1 MNKTLLQYYC
11 GHCNNALKKLDS
23 QVHLIHSIEPCPFC
37 GTLLSDSLQQRKILH
52 PPHSPAI
59 VFQKASQLPKIT
71 FDIDKIDSVL
81 HFLTPDQKI
90 CIAGIHTQ
98 KLVERL
104 CVRAQLPC
112 RYGGLD
118 SNVLLIDG
126 ANSSDLYQCV
136 DFAQQY
142 GLDVKKILSGI
153 ISCRT
158 FTVYQLA
165 NLIVN
170 ELHNAIKQYG
180 TKIVIITHL
189 LHFFTN
195 DPYLNQ
201 HEMQQIL
208 KTVVQSLKKIQNC
221 LVIVSLGMPTGFDG
235 MLLQLFSKTIKIKQ
249 SYNALSVHIDD
260 LGKTQSILLDSNTL
274 ETIPQH

>member
-1 MNKTLLQYYC
+1 M
-11 GHCNNALKKLDS
+11 
-23 QVHLIHSIEPCPFC
+23 EPCPFC
-37 GTLLSDSLQQRKILH
+37 GTLLSDSLQQRKMQRKTQ
-52 PPHSPAI
+52 PPSI
-59 VFQKASQLPKIT
+59 VFQKASDMPKLT
-71 FDIDKIDSVL
+71 FDIEQIDSVL
-81 HFLTPDQKI
+81 HFLTLNQKI

-98 KLVERL
+98 KIIERL

-118 SNVLLIDG
+118 SKVLLIDG

-142 GLDVKKILSGI
+142 GLDAKRILSGI

-170 ELHNAIKQYG
+170 DLQNTIKQFD

-189 LHFFTN
+189 LNFFTN
-195 DPYLNQ
+195 DPYLNSQ
-201 HEMQQIL
+201 EMQQIL
-208 KTVVQSLKKIQNC
+208 RTVVKSLKNIQNC
-221 LVIVSLGMPTGFDG
+221 LVIVSLGLPTQFDG
-235 MLLQLFSKTIKIKQ
+235 MLLQLFSRTIKIKQ
-249 SYNALSVHIDD
+249 SYHALSVHLSDT
-260 LGKTQSILLDSNTL
+260 GKTQSMLLDEDTL
-274 ETIPQH
+274 EIIPSH

>member
-11 GHCNNALKKLDS
+11 GHCNNVLKEIDTEIG
-23 QVHLIHSIEPCPFC
+23 LIQSIEPCPFC
-37 GTLLSDSLQQRKILH
+37 GTLLSDSLQHRKMNIVPRL
-52 PPHSPAI
+52 PSI
-59 VFQKASQLPKIT
+59 VFQRASQLPKLT

-81 HFLTPDQKI
+81 QFLTPNHKL

-112 RYGGLD
+112 RYDGLD
-118 SNVLLIDG
+118 SKVLLVDG

-170 ELHNAIKQYG
+170 ELSGTIKQYG
-180 TKIVIITHL
+180 VKIVIITHL

-195 DPYLNQ
+195 DPFLNPD
-201 HEMQQIL
+201 EIQQIL
-208 KTVVQSLKKIQNC
+208 KLVVQSLKKIKNC
-221 LVIVSLGMPTGFDG
+221 LVIVSLGIPTKFDG
-235 MLLQLFSKTIKIKQ
+235 MLLQLFSKTIKIRQ
-249 SYNALSVHIDD
+249 SYNALSIHIDD
-260 LGKTQSILLDSNTL
+260 LGKTQSVIIDDGSL
-274 ETIPQH
+274 EIVPQH

>member
-11 GHCNNALKKLDS
+11 GNCNNILKE
-23 QVHLIHSIEPCPFC
+23 IHHDVGLVRSVEPCPFC
-37 GTLLSDSLQQRKILH
+37 GALLSDSLQQRKTHAI
-52 PPHSPAI
+52 PRRPSI
-59 VFQKASQLPKIT
+59 VFQKASQIPRLT
-71 FDIDKIDSVL
+71 FDIDELDSAL
-81 HFLTPDQKI
+81 HFLTLNQKI
-90 CIAGIHTQ
+90 CLSGIHTQ

-126 ANSSDLYQCV
+126 ANSSDLYRCV

-142 GLDVKKILSGI
+142 GLNAKKILTGI
-153 ISCRT
+153 VTCRT

-170 ELHNAIKQYG
+170 ELSDAIKRYNA
-180 TKIVIITHL
+180 KIVMITHL

-195 DPYLNQ
+195 DPYLNAD
-201 HEMQQIL
+201 EMQQVL
-208 KTVVQSLKKIQNC
+208 RSVVQSLKKIQNC
-221 LVIVSLGMPTGFDG
+221 MVVVSLGLPTMFDG
-235 MLLQLFSKTIKIKQ
+235 MLLQLFSRTMTIKQ
-249 SYNALSVHIDD
+249 SYNALSVHINDQ
-260 LGKTQSILLDSNTL
+260 GKTQSVLIDEQVLDMV
-274 ETIPQH
+274 PQH

>member
-11 GHCNNALKKLDS
+11 GHCNNILKEINTEIGL
-23 QVHLIHSIEPCPFC
+23 VRSIEPCPFC
-37 GTLLSDSLQQRKILH
+37 GTLLSDSLQQRKMNITPRL
-52 PPHSPAI
+52 PSI
-59 VFQKASQLPKIT
+59 VFQRASQLPKLT
-71 FDIDKIDSVL
+71 FDIDKLDSVL
-81 HFLTPDQKI
+81 HFLTPHHKI
-90 CIAGIHTQ
+90 CITGIHTQ

-118 SNVLLIDG
+118 SKVLLIDG

-165 NLIVN
+165 NLIVS
-170 ELHNAIKQYG
+170 ELADTIKQYG
-180 TKIVIITHL
+180 VKIVIITHL

-195 DPYLNQ
+195 DPFLNSN
-201 HEMQQIL
+201 EMQQVL
-208 KTVVQSLKKIQNC
+208 KSVVQSLKKIQNC
-221 LVIVSLGMPTGFDG
+221 LVIVSLGLPTKFDG
-235 MLLQLFSKTIKIKQ
+235 MLLQLFSRTIKIRQ
-249 SYNALSVHIDD
+249 SYDALSVHIDD
-260 LGKTQSILLDSNTL
+260 LGKTQSVLINNDSL
-274 ETIPQH
+274 EIVPQH

>member
-11 GHCNNALKKLDS
+11 SHCNNALKELDS
-23 QVHLIHSIEPCPFC
+23 EIHLVHSIEPCPFC
-37 GTLLSDSLQQRKILH
+37 GTLLSDSLQQRKMQYK
-52 PPHSPAI
+52 PNSPTI

-71 FDIDKIDSVL
+71 FDIEKIDSIL
-81 HFLTPDQKI
+81 QFLTPDQKI

-118 SNVLLIDG
+118 SKVLLIDG

-165 NLIVN
+165 NIIVN
-170 ELHNAIKQYG
+170 ELHNAIRQYG

-201 HEMQQIL
+201 HEMQQVL
-208 KTVVQSLKKIQNC
+208 RTVVQSLKKIKDC
-221 LVIVSLGMPTGFDG
+221 LVVVSLGMPTGLDG
-235 MLLQLFSKTIKIKQ
+235 MLLQLFSKTITIKQ
-249 SYNALSVHIDD
+249 RYNALSVHIDD
-260 LGKTQSILLDSNTL
+260 LGKTQSILLNNNTL

>member
-1 MNKTLLQYYC
+1 VNKTLLQYYC
-11 GHCNNALKKLDS
+11 GHCNNALQELDS
-23 QVHLIHSIEPCPFC
+23 EINLIHSIEPCPYC
-37 GTLLSDSLQQRKILH
+37 GTFLSDSLEQRKIH
-52 PPHSPAI
+52 KIHSPAI

-71 FDIDKIDSVL
+71 FDIAQIDSVL
-81 HFLTPDQKI
+81 QYLTPDQKI
-90 CIAGIHTQ
+90 CLAGIHTQ
-98 KLVERL
+98 KIVERL
-104 CVRAQLPC
+104 CVRAQLPL

-142 GLDVKKILSGI
+142 GLDAKKILSGI

-170 ELHNAIKQYG
+170 QLHEAIKQYD

-201 HEMQQIL
+201 HEMEQVL

-221 LVIVSLGMPTGFDG
+221 LVVVSLGMPTALDG
-235 MLLQLFSKTIKIKQ
+235 MLLQLFSKTVKIKQ
-249 SYNALSVHIDD
+249 SYNTLSVHIDD
-260 LGKTQSILLDSNTL
+260 SGKTNSILLDHNAL

>member
-11 GHCNNALKKLDS
+11 GHCNNILKEITRE
-23 QVHLIHSIEPCPFC
+23 VCLIRSVEPCPFC
-37 GTLLSDSLQQRKILH
+37 GTLLSDSLQQRKMH
-52 PPHSPAI
+52 VKPRRPSI
-59 VFQKASQLPKIT
+59 VFQKASQIPRLT
-71 FDIDKIDSVL
+71 FDIDDFDSIL
-81 HFLTPDQKI
+81 HFLTLNQKI
-90 CIAGIHTQ
+90 CLSGIHTQ

-118 SNVLLIDG
+118 SKVLLIDG

-142 GLDVKKILSGI
+142 GLNAKKILTGI

-165 NLIVN
+165 NLIIN
-170 ELHNAIKQYG
+170 ELSSAIKRYNV
-180 TKIVIITHL
+180 KIVIITHL

-195 DPYLNQ
+195 DPYLNTG
-201 HEMQQIL
+201 EMQQML
-208 KTVVQSLKKIQNC
+208 KSVVNSLKKIQNC
-221 LVIVSLGMPTGFDG
+221 MVLVSLGLPTAFDG
-235 MLLQLFSKTIKIKQ
+235 MLIQLFSRTIAIKQ
-249 SYNALSVHIDD
+249 SYNALSVHINDQ
-260 LGKTQSILLDSNTL
+260 GRTQSVLLDEQTL
-274 ETIPQH
+274 DIVPQH

>member
-1 MNKTLLQYYC
+1 VNKTSLQYYC
-11 GHCNNALKKLDS
+11 SHCNNALGKTDS
-23 QVHLIHSIEPCPFC
+23 QIHLIHSIEPCPFC
-37 GTLLSDSLQQRKILH
+37 GVLLSDSLQKTSHTI
-52 PPHSPAI
+52 HSPAI
-59 VFQKASQLPKIT
+59 VFQRASQLPKIT
-71 FDIDKIDSVL
+71 FDIPKIDSVL

-90 CIAGIHTQ
+90 CLAGIHTQ

-104 CVRAQLPC
+104 CVRAQLPL

-118 SNVLLIDG
+118 SQVLLIDG

-142 GLDVKKILSGI
+142 GLNVKKILSGI
-153 ISCRT
+153 ITCRT

-170 ELHNAIKQYG
+170 ELYDIIKQYD

-195 DPYLNQ
+195 DPYLNPS
-201 HEMQQIL
+201 EMQRIL
-208 KTVVQSLKKIQNC
+208 QTVVQSLKKIQNC
-221 LVIVSLGMPTGFDG
+221 LVVVSLGMPTALDG
-235 MLLQLFSKTIKIKQ
+235 MLLQLFSKTITIKQ
-249 SYNALSVHIDD
+249 SYNALSVCINN
-260 LGKTQSILLDSNTL
+260 LEKTQSVLMDNDTL
-274 ETIPQH
+274 ECIPQH

>member
-11 GHCNNALKKLDS
+11 GHCNAVLKELDS
-23 QVHLIHSIEPCPFC
+23 EINLVHSMEPCPFC
-37 GTLLSDSLQQRKILH
+37 GTLLSDSLQQRKM
-52 PPHSPAI
+52 PYEFYSPRI
-59 VFQKASQLPKIT
+59 VFQKASQLPKLT
-71 FDIDKIDSVL
+71 FDIDKIDSIL
-81 HFLTPDQKI
+81 HFLTPNQKI
-90 CIAGIHTQ
+90 CLMGIHTQ

-118 SNVLLIDG
+118 SKVLLIDG

-142 GLDVKKILSGI
+142 GLDVKKILNGI

-170 ELHNAIKQYG
+170 ELHHAIKQYDV
-180 TKIVIITHL
+180 KIVIITHL

-195 DPYLNQ
+195 DPYLNI

-208 KTVVQSLKKIQNC
+208 KTVVQTLKKIENC
-221 LVIVSLGMPTGFDG
+221 LVIVSLGLPTQFDD
-235 MLLQLFSKTIKIKQ
+235 MLLQLFSKTIKITQ
-249 SYNALSVHIDD
+249 SYNTLSVHIDD
-260 LGKTQSILLDSNTL
+260 LKKNHSVFLDEDML

>member
-1 MNKTLLQYYC
+1 VNKTSLQYYC
-11 GHCNNALKKLDS
+11 GHCNNALKELDS
-23 QVHLIHSIEPCPFC
+23 EIHLVHSIEPCPFC
-37 GTLLSDSLQQRKILH
+37 GTLLSDSLQQRHIRH
-52 PPHSPAI
+52 NPQSPKV
-59 VFQKASQLPKIT
+59 VFHKASHLPKIT
-71 FDIDKIDSVL
+71 FDIEKIDSVL
-81 HFLTPDQKI
+81 QFLTPDQKI
-90 CIAGIHTQ
+90 CLAGIHTQ
-98 KLVERL
+98 KIVERL
-104 CVRAQLPC
+104 CVRAQLPY

-118 SNVLLIDG
+118 SKVLLIDG

-142 GLDVKKILSGI
+142 GLDVRKILSGI

-170 ELHNAIKQYG
+170 ELQNAIRQYD

-195 DPYLNQ
+195 DPYLNK

-208 KTVVQSLKKIQNC
+208 RTVVQSLRKIQNC
-221 LVIVSLGMPTGFDG
+221 LVVVSLGMPTALDG
-235 MLLQLFSKTIKIKQ
+235 MLLQLFSKTITIRQ
-249 SYNALSVHIDD
+249 GYNALSVHIDD
-260 LGKTQSILLDSNTL
+260 NKKTQSILIDDNTL